1 MRLAAGTLYGALA
14 TLTERGWIVSL
25 GDESEGRKKEY
36 QITPAGREAV
46 RAELRRLHELTQN
59 GDALTSEWD
68 TKRVWHLP
76 YCFLEPGELERE
88 FARLAAQGW
97 LLEKCT
103 YGTYTYRRGEP
114 NEYEYRVQYIYE
126 SRDGQRT
133 DYVKTLADM
142 GVEKVGDMGSFLVLR
157 KRADGAPF
165 TLYSDLDAQIMDVR
179 RLMRI
184 KIILAVAFALL
195 AADWFYNTWVW
206 YDLAVSFDAMYA
218 DLRETYHQPSF
229 LSLRLWGKHIVWYAV
244 LGVLGTAAAVRTA
257 MQAAHVGKTYGE
269 LKRKRLIEE

>member
-1 MRLAAGTLYGALA
+1 M
-14 TLTERGWIVSL
+14 E
-25 GDESEGRKKEY
+25 K
-36 QITPAGREAV
+36 
-46 RAELRRLHELTQN
+46 
-59 GDALTSEWD
+59 D

-76 YCFLEPGELERE
+76 YCFLEPGELERK

-103 YGTYTYRRGEP
+103 YGTYTYRRGAP

-165 TLYSDLDAQIMDVR
+165 TLYSDLDAQIMDAR

-206 YDLAVSFDAMYA
+206 YDLAVSFDAIYA

-244 LGVLGTAAAVRTA
+244 LGVLGIAAAVRTA
-257 MQAAHVGKTYGE
+257 MQAARVGKTYGE